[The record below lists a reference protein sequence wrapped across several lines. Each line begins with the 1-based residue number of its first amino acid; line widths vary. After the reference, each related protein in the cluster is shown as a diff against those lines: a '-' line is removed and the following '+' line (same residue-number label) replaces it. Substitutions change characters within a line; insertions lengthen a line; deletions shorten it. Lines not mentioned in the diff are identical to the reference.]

1 MRYEDLDHRESNEKI
16 TVKIILEQYGVSDN
30 DGLVNYVH
38 AILQDNDRMRKR
50 MIQINNLTKGYKA

>member
-30 DGLVNYVH
+30 DELVNYVY